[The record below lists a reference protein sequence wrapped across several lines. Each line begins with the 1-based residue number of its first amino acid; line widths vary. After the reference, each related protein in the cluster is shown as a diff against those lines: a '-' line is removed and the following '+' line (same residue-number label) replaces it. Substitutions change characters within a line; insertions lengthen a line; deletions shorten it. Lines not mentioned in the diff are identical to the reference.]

1 MEKFSAEK
9 KLSQVLERGL
19 ESCEGWWKT
28 FRAFAITLK
37 KTVHVYGVC
46 ICLERY

>member
-1 MEKFSAEK
+1 MKKFSAEK

-37 KTVHVYGVC
+37 KLFTFMVFAFA
-46 ICLERY
+46 